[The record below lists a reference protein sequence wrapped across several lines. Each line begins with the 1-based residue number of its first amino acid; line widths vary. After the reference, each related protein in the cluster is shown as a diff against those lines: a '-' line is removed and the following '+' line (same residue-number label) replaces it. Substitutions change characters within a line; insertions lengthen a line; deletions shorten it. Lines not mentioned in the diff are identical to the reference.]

1 MIDDSLNAASL
12 PVLAPD
18 LRAKLRKAARNEITE
33 HYIYLAVAA
42 RTRDAHNREVIQKIA
57 AEERGHYER
66 WRGLLGEDIR
76 PQRWKVWMY
85 ATVASI
91 LGLSFTLRFMEKGE
105 SLAQH
110 FYDDLASAVPDA
122 AAVIQDEQRH
132 EGELLSLIDEEFLQF
147 VSSFVLGINDA
158 LVELTG
164 ALAGL
169 TLALSNSR
177 LIATVGFI
185 TGIAA
190 SLSMASAQYL
200 STKEEQGKSAAK
212 AGVLTGIS
220 YIITVILLILPFLLI
235 PSAIIALPVTLL
247 IAVLIIFLFT
257 FYVSV
262 AKQQPFKPRFLEMA
276 GISLS
281 VAAVN
286 FGIGF
291 LVKKYFGV
299 DG

>member
-1 MIDDSLNAASL
+1 MTDDSMTAAVRPPL
-12 PVLAPD
+12 TPE
-18 LRAKLRKAARNEITE
+18 LRAKLRRAARNEITE
-33 HYIYLAVAA
+33 HHIYSAVAA
-42 RTRDAHNREVIQKIA
+42 RVRDPHNRDVIEKIA
-57 AEERGHYER
+57 AQELGHYER
-66 WRGLLGEDIR
+66 WRALLGEDIR
-76 PQRWKVWMY
+76 PQRWKVWIY
-85 ATVASI
+85 ATVTSL

-105 SLAQH
+105 SLAQD
-110 FYDDLASAVPDA
+110 FYDELSAAVPEA

-132 EGELLSLIDEEFLQF
+132 EEEMLALIDEEFLQF

-169 TLALSNSR
+169 TLALADSR

-200 STKEEQGKSAAK
+200 STKEEEGKSALK
-212 AGVLTGIS
+212 SGLMTGLA
-220 YIITVILLILPFLLI
+220 YIFTVVLLILPFFLI
-235 PSAIIALPVTLL
+235 SKAIVALPVTLC

-257 FYVSV
+257 LYVSV
-262 AKQQPFKPRFLEMA
+262 AKRQPFKPRFMEMA

-291 LVKKYFGV
+291 LVKRYFGV
-299 DG
+299 EG